1 MSFMI
6 AFLVSHE
13 DCECS
18 CHYLTSYT
26 HSHICSEDPQMTEHC
41 ILKRIFNSVR
51 RFNMTSLPPE
61 MS

>member
-13 DCECS
+13 ECECS
-18 CHYLTSYT
+18 CHYNNPFTCT
-26 HSHICSEDPQMTEHC
+26 EEMQNTEHC

-51 RFNMTSLPPE
+51 RFNIQSSTLL
-61 MS
+61 

>member
-13 DCECS
+13 ECECS
-18 CHYLTSYT
+18 CHYSN
-26 HSHICSEDPQMTEHC
+26 QMACQDDMQNYEHC

-51 RFNMTSLPPE
+51 RFNMTNSPLN
-61 MS
+61 